1 MDPAAMFKENR
12 SVSSPAEAPPI
23 TPTSAP
29 GRTTGSFGG
38 AMARSGPTNASGA
51 KESRRTSA
59 SILSRTPFSSFPPSK
74 DWFKTP
80 SSPVGPEASGEEPR
94 LSDTQSTTSLSPKG
108 DMTAVDSSQQSAKLA
123 KRESYKA
130 QRKHYRCEKKR
141 VAMELSSTLTDPSII
156 VLADWLKVRG
166 SLKGWT
172 KLWCVLKPGL
182 LLLYKSPKIAK
193 SSQWVG
199 TVLLNACELI
209 ERPSKKD
216 GFCFKIFHPLEQSI
230 WASRGPRN
238 EAIGALVQPLPVSH
252 LIFRAPS
259 EAAGKCWMDALELS
273 LRCSSLLL
281 RSMSSAPSGVSHAAS
296 FREGRPRETHEAG
309 DAEVPLLTSPTAIA
323 PSQQRQLWNESDL
336 ENHFRDQD
344 LGDDAPTDDQRDN
357 DGTQSLRSTDS
368 DSDEED
374 PQRLTEDSGEAE
386 EEAEVPET
394 PYQEESNEE
403 LGVAGDAGQTEE
415 VAEENKSLIWSLVK
429 QVRPG
434 MDLSKVVLP
443 TFILEPRSFL
453 DKLADYY
460 YHADILSRAVQEDDP
475 LTRMKLVVQ
484 WYLSGFYKKPKG
496 LKKPY
501 NPILGEVFRCCWK
514 HPETGSRTF
523 YLAEQVSHHPPIS
536 AFYVSN
542 RPDGFCISGTIL
554 AKSKFY
560 GNSLSA
566 ILEGTARLCLL
577 TRGETYSITMP
588 YAHCKGILMGTL
600 TMELGGKV
608 NLVCEKTGY
617 RTELEFK
624 LKPFLG
630 GAELCNLVTGK
641 VKLGKETLFLIQGH
655 WDGQITLR
663 DKRTEEEQVLWN
675 PSHEVR
681 AKRLK
686 RSTVPL
692 DLQQDFESERLWQ
705 HVSAA
710 IVRGDQVAATE
721 EKTLLE
727 EAQRRGAK
735 ERQARMEKWAPRF
748 FLQDMLTGDFLYKH
762 ADWRPWDPRND
773 VVQFER
779 GGVIQSKTRH
789 QTPIV
794 PSGGSLVSVEG
805 SPPEPPGGL
814 RRRVLHSSPHH
825 PHRHHHHHH
834 HSTAVGC
841 AKKERK
847 KKGSKTGAPCLPHS
861 ESSSAEHGARFSCDS
876 TDSEVH
882 AVEPGKTVPQR
893 LGLHQH
899 RLISGAMSQVLG
911 PALGPLHKSLED
923 ATSMLTTLQRHLE
936 AALAQQ
942 RRIEQQL
949 AQRSDLTTVAAVV
962 LVQLVLHWII
972 WAWSSS

>member
-1 MDPAAMFKENR
+1 MDSTSHSKEGRPASSFGDCATPAAGQANR
-12 SVSSPAEAPPI
+12 
-23 TPTSAP
+23 TL
-29 GRTTGSFGG
+29 GSLGSG
-38 AMARSGPTNASGA
+38 AMARSTPISGSTA
-51 KESRRTSA
+51 KA
-59 SILSRTPFSSFPPSK
+59 
-74 DWFKTP
+74 
-80 SSPVGPEASGEEPR
+80 GPETSIEEPR

-108 DMTAVDSSQQSAKLA
+108 DFMAVDSTQMSAKLA

-141 VAMELSSTLTDPSII
+141 VAQELSSTLTDPSII

-166 SLKGWT
+166 TLKGWT

-182 LLLYKSPKIAK
+182 LLLYKSPKIGK

-281 RSMSSAPSGVSHAAS
+281 RSMTSGHLRSSSGGGGGIGGGGGAGTSRESVSAVGA
-296 FREGRPRETHEAG
+296 
-309 DAEVPLLTSPTAIA
+309 DAEHSQVLSTPTTII
-323 PSQQRQLWNESDL
+323 PPMRHWNESDL

-344 LGDDAPTDDQRDN
+344 LGDDAPTDDQRD
-357 DGTQSLRSTDS
+357 GTQSLRSSDTDS
-368 DSDEED
+368 EEEEH
-374 PQRLTEDSGEAE
+374 QRLTEDSGEAQ
-386 EEAEVPET
+386 EADDEPET

-415 VAEENKSLIWSLVK
+415 VAEENRSLIWALVK

-460 YHADILSRAVQEDDP
+460 YHADILSSAVQEDDP

-514 HPETGSRTF
+514 HPSTGSRTF
-523 YLAEQVSHHPPIS
+523 YIAEQVSHHPPIS
-536 AFYVSN
+536 SFYVSN

-566 ILEGTARLCLL
+566 ILEGTAQLCFL
-577 TRGETYSITMP
+577 TRGETYTITMP

-608 NLVCEKTGY
+608 NIACEKTGY

-630 GAELCNLVTGK
+630 GAELCNLVMGK
-641 VKLGKETLFLIQGH
+641 MKLGKETLFLIQGH
-655 WDGQITLR
+655 WDGQISLR
-663 DKRTEEEQVLWN
+663 DKKTQEEQVLWN
-675 PSHEVR
+675 PSPEVR

-692 DLQQDFESERLWQ
+692 ELQQEYESERLWQ

-721 EKTLLE
+721 EKTILE
-727 EAQRRGAK
+727 EAQRRSTK
-735 ERQARMEKWAPRF
+735 ERQARMEPWVPRF
-748 FLQDMLTGDFLYKH
+748 FVQDLLTGDYLYKH
-762 ADWRPWDPRND
+762 TDSRPWDPRND

-794 PSGGSLVSVEG
+794 PSGGSLVSIEG

-814 RRRVLHSSPHH
+814 RRRILHSSPRQAVAHLG
-825 PHRHHHHHH
+825 HHHHHH
-834 HSTAVGC
+834 KHHKHHKEGLG

-847 KKGSKTGAPCLPHS
+847 KKLGVVTLPHS
-861 ESSSAEHGARFSCDS
+861 GSSSAERGACFSCDS
-876 TDSEVH
+876 TDSEVLAAESGK
-882 AVEPGKTVPQR
+882 AVASR
-893 LGLHQH
+893 LGLSAG
-899 RLISGAMSQVLG
+899 R
-911 PALGPLHKSLED
+911 GPLVGSGSSPQALASALAPLQRSLEEAN
-923 ATSMLTTLQRHLE
+923 ATLSTLQRHLE
-936 AALAQQ
+936 HVLGQQ
-942 RRIEQQL
+942 RQL
-949 AQRSDLTTVAAVV
+949 EHQLSQRSDVTTVAVV
-962 LVQLVLHWII
+962 VFVQLALHLFL
-972 WAWSSS
+972 WAWFPS

>member
-1 MDPAAMFKENR
+1 M
-12 SVSSPAEAPPI
+12 
-23 TPTSAP
+23 
-29 GRTTGSFGG
+29 G
-38 AMARSGPTNASGA
+38 
-51 KESRRTSA
+51 
-59 SILSRTPFSSFPPSK
+59 
-74 DWFKTP
+74 
-80 SSPVGPEASGEEPR
+80 GPEASGEEPR
-94 LSDTQSTTSLSPKG
+94 LSDTQSTTSLSPKQSNCDFSKG
-108 DMTAVDSSQQSAKLA
+108 DVMAGDSTQMSAKLA

-281 RSMSSAPSGVSHAAS
+281 RSMTSGHLRSNSGGGTGLGNSRDSTLSVAGIGAGEAELSHIA
-296 FREGRPRETHEAG
+296 
-309 DAEVPLLTSPTAIA
+309 TSPTTAT
-323 PSQQRQLWNESDL
+323 SQQRHWNESDL
-336 ENHFRDQD
+336 ENHFKDQD
-344 LGDDAPTDDQRDN
+344 LGDDAPTDDQRD
-357 DGTQSLRSTDS
+357 GTQSLRSSDTDS
-368 DSDEED
+368 EEEEH
-374 PQRLTEDSGEAE
+374 QRLTEDSGEVEEVE
-386 EEAEVPET
+386 EEPET

-415 VAEENKSLIWSLVK
+415 VAEENRSLIWALVK

-460 YHADILSRAVQEDDP
+460 YHADILSRAVQDDDP
-475 LTRMKLVVQ
+475 PDTDEAGGAV
-484 WYLSGFYKKPKG
+484 
-496 LKKPY
+496 
-501 NPILGEVFRCCWK
+501 VFRCCWK

-523 YLAEQVSHHPPIS
+523 YIAEQVSHHPPIS
-536 AFYVSN
+536 SFYVSN

-566 ILEGTARLCLL
+566 ILEGTAQLSFL
-577 TRGETYSITMP
+577 TRGETYTITMP

-608 NLVCEKTGY
+608 NIVSEKTGY

-630 GAELCNLVTGK
+630 GSELCNLVTGK
-641 VKLGKETLFLIQGH
+641 LKLGKETLFLIQGH
-655 WDGQITLR
+655 WDGQIFLR
-663 DKRTEEEQVLWN
+663 DKRTQEEQVLWH
-675 PSHEVR
+675 PTQEVR
-681 AKRLK
+681 SKRLK

-692 DLQQDFESERLWQ
+692 ELQQEYESERLWQ

-721 EKTLLE
+721 EKTILE
-727 EAQRRGAK
+727 EAQRRSTK
-735 ERQARMEKWAPRF
+735 ERQARMEPWVPRF
-748 FLQDMLTGDFLYKH
+748 FVQDLLTGDYIYKH
-762 ADWRPWDPRND
+762 ADSRPWDPRND

-779 GGVIQSKTRH
+779 NGVIQSKTRH

-794 PSGGSLVSVEG
+794 PSGGSLVSIEG
-805 SPPEPPGGL
+805 SPPESQQQQQSGL
-814 RRRVLHSSPHH
+814 ASAG
-825 PHRHHHHHH
+825 
-834 HSTAVGC
+834 T
-841 AKKERK
+841 KKERK
-847 KKGSKTGAPCLPHS
+847 KKVGPAVGIHHS
-861 ESSSAEHGARFSCDS
+861 GSSSAERGACLSCDS
-876 TDSEVH
+876 TDSEALAAEASKGV
-882 AVEPGKTVPQR
+882 AAR
-893 LGLHQH
+893 LGLQPSRSVLSSSSLSH
-899 RLISGAMSQVLG
+899 SLG
-911 PALGPLHKSLED
+911 PALAPLQRSLEE
-923 ATSMLTTLQRHLE
+923 ANTTLNTLQRHLE
-936 AALAQQ
+936 HVVLQQ
-942 RRIEQQL
+942 RQL
-949 AQRSDLTTVAAVV
+949 EHRLGQRSDVTTVAFMVV
-962 LVQLVLHWII
+962 FAQVVIQLSL
-972 WAWSSS
+972 WAWFPS